1 VSVQLIGWVL
11 DQEGLHHKDKFV
23 LVALANRANSDTGL
37 CCPSLNRIADDTALS
52 RSTVIRSL
60 AALEDMGYIQ
70 KVSRHRENGSSTSN
84 EYRFPSVTL
93 TRGGFQGD
101 TPPSVTVTPPEP
113 ELRTRK
119 EPSVAAAPRAR
130 PRNPIWDTLTEV
142 FGEPTTRSA
151 QKVRGKVCSSLSA
164 ARASPEEI
172 ISRAKRWPLHFDGA
186 TMTDLALEKHWDTL
200 ARQPLRR
207 QQ

>member
-1 VSVQLIGWVL
+1 VSVQLIGWAL

-119 EPSVAAAPRAR
+119 EPSVAAAPRVR

-207 QQ
+207 Q